1 MHLPVLCGAAFLA
14 LSLPCLSEE
23 KISFFDQTSSSLIPQ
38 TISYQPEQGINK
50 LHILY
55 LMQGKEIDRS
65 IALYKQYQEF
75 LGRHDF
81 EILQQMALILL
92 DQGTKSV
99 DPEQQLISIYGSQI
113 AGISASIDILE
124 SAILSPH
131 PQTQMAA
138 IQCLSHLQDDRS
150 EELLTKAMASD
161 FLFTRM
167 EAAQQLAVRKSR
179 SAVGQIEALM
189 YRIPPQ
195 MRFFFPQFF
204 ALIGT
209 SDAISVL
216 KQMMDESFHM
226 TRIEAILSAARFGR
240 DDLLPAIRARIT
252 HPFVAEQEACAAAL
266 GMLKDSAS
274 LEALKRLSAS
284 PSSNVQLA
292 ALSSLYQL
300 GDASAKQQILALAHA
315 ENPFAICVCGHLE
328 GSEDELARLARHANI
343 QVRFNATV
351 ALLQRRDP
359 RCLFPLK
366 EFLLRDVRDLGYQPQ
381 FSVGNALMAWKV
393 IPSAIQHQKAD
404 GYDLLTL
411 TLNVR
416 EHLLRLCID
425 LPEPIFLNLA
435 REIFDSRQTELIPLL
450 VSLLENVQTE
460 DALQLLQDR
469 AQTAGAPLMRAY
481 CTLSLF
487 RLKQPGPYAQAILSW
502 IDSKKQ
508 TEMIRFRPMLPW
520 NVRISEKASA
530 FELTPDENSRL
541 LIECYQTFAQKHD
554 EKSIDIILEGLSN
567 GHIKNRSVLAGLLI
581 QALQ

>member
-1 MHLPVLCGAAFLA
+1 M
-14 LSLPCLSEE
+14 
-23 KISFFDQTSSSLIPQ
+23 FFDQTESGLIPQ
-38 TISYQPEQGINK
+38 TISYEREQGINK

-65 IALYKQYQEF
+65 IALYKQYQQF

-92 DQGTKSV
+92 DLGTKSS
-99 DPEQQLISIYGSQI
+99 DPEQQLISIYGTQI
-113 AGISASIDILE
+113 AGINASIDILE

-138 IQCLSHLQDDRS
+138 IQSLSHLQDDRS

-209 SDAISVL
+209 SDAITVL

-252 HPFVAEQEACAAAL
+252 HPFVAEQEACASAL
-266 GMLKDSAS
+266 GMLKDSTS

-284 PSSNVQLA
+284 PSTNVQLA
-292 ALSSLYQL
+292 ALKSLYQL
-300 GDASAKQQILALAHA
+300 GDASAKQQMMTLALA
-315 ENPFAICVCGHLE
+315 ENLFAISACGYLE
-328 GSEDELARLARHANI
+328 GTEEDLARLARHSNI

-359 RCLFPLK
+359 RCLIPLK

-411 TLNVR
+411 TLNIR
-416 EHLLRLCID
+416 EHLLRLCVD

-450 VSLLENVQTE
+450 VSLLENVQTQE
-460 DALQLLQDR
+460 ALALLQDR

-487 RLKQPGPYAQAILSW
+487 RLKQPGPHEQAILSW

-554 EKSIDIILEGLSN
+554 EKSIDIILEALST

>member
-1 MHLPVLCGAAFLA
+1 MHLSVLCGTAFLTF
-14 LSLPCLSEE
+14 SFHCLSEE
-23 KISFFDQTSSSLIPQ
+23 KISFFDQTASPLIPQ

-138 IQCLSHLQDDRS
+138 IQCLAHLQDDRS

-167 EAAQQLAVRKSR
+167 EAAQQLAMRKSR

-216 KQMMDESFHM
+216 KQMMDESFHL

-266 GMLKDSAS
+266 GILKDSAS
-274 LEALKRLSAS
+274 LEALKRLSTS
-284 PSSNVQLA
+284 PSTNVQLA

-300 GDASAKQQILALAHA
+300 GDASAKQQILTLALA
-315 ENPFAICVCGHLE
+315 ENPFAICACGHLD
-328 GSEDELARLARHANI
+328 GTEDELARLTRHSNI

-393 IPSAIQHQKAD
+393 VPSAIQHQKAD

-450 VSLLENVQTE
+450 VSLLENVQTQE
-460 DALQLLQDR
+460 ALQLLQDR

-487 RLKQPGPYAQAILSW
+487 RLKQSGPYAQAILSW